1 MTDISY
7 LPSPAGAPAPHP
19 SELDTIAYQLHDG
32 GNWDIVT
39 ASLERGNVRKL
50 TRATWTSWNART

>member
-7 LPSPAGAPAPHP
+7 LPSPAGAPSPHP
-19 SELDTIAYQLHDG
+19 REIDTIAYQLHDG

-39 ASLERGNVRKL
+39 ASLEHGKLRRL
-50 TRATWTSWNART
+50 TRATWTSWNARL